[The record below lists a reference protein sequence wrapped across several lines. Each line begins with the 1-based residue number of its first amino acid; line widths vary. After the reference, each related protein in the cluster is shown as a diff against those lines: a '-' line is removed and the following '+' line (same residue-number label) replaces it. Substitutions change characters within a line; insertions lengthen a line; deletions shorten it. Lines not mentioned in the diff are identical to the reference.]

1 MYTFW
6 TLDVVSSFKAGG
18 LFFLI
23 TVSVLKCLKHILSRT
38 ELCNKLHN
46 DIITVKKLD
55 LYSAKILF
63 RELS

>member
-1 MYTFW
+1 MYNFW

-23 TVSVLKCLKHILSRT
+23 MVSVLKCLKHILSRT
-38 ELCNKLHN
+38 ELCNKHN
-46 DIITVKKLD
+46 DIITVKKID